1 MVIVVCTGNICRSAM
16 AEVVLRERFAA
27 AGLGD
32 EVTVCSRGVSDEE
45 AGNPIDRRAR
55 AVLLAHGYP
64 DGDGHVARQVTAD
77 ELGRSDLVLAMTA
90 NHARVLRRMEERSA
104 ARPPVVLY
112 RQLDPAAPQVSDP
125 ADEHR
130 LDIDD
135 PWYGGPREFEVCLA
149 QVEAGADGVVERV
162 RELLRERA

>member
-1 MVIVVCTGNICRSAM
+1 M
-16 AEVVLRERFAA
+16 AEVVLRGRFAA

-45 AGNPIDRRAR
+45 AGNRIDRRAR

-64 DGDGHVARQVTAD
+64 GGDGHVARQVTAD
-77 ELGRSDLVLAMTA
+77 ELERCDLVLAMTA
-90 NHARVLRRMEERSA
+90 GHAEVLRRMSERA
-104 ARPPVVLY
+104 GTDVPVMLY
-112 RQLDPAAPQVSDP
+112 RRFDPTALQVGER
-125 ADEHR
+125 DEYR

-149 QVEAGADGVVERV
+149 QVEAGADGVVTRV
-162 RELLRERA
+162 REMLHGHA